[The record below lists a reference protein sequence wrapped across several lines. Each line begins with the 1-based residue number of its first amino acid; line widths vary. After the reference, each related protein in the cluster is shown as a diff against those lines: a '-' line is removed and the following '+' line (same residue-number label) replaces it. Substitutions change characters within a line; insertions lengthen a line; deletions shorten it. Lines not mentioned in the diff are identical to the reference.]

1 MTSGYMVFWYAGVA
15 LLTLHLLLPKSRDK
29 PKSFSLSKAF
39 GYETLRKEAE
49 GAGWNLSS
57 KEFLWIIGLAG
68 ALIAL
73 IALFTGNYFFIALG
87 LALCF
92 TLPRYIILKVKRNK
106 RTQLLFELPS
116 NLRLWISKMGDFG
129 HVQKALESAL
139 PDMEGSTKSMFQVAC
154 DKLRIG
160 LPLQRVLEELYAEI
174 RIRKLEDFGVKLLMA
189 QMEGFHRRSLDS
201 LKETVEQISE
211 DIAQV
216 KELEIEA
223 KSKRRQLVIIVAMS
237 WMMPILLSSLSS
249 NNGNLFLDTW
259 YGQIF
264 IVSFA
269 TASLFAVGKGDD
281 FLSLNLD
288 EL

>member
-1 MTSGYMVFWYAGVA
+1 MSLLFWYMGITGMA
-15 LLTLHLLLPKSRDK
+15 LHLLLPKARTK
-29 PKSFSLSKAF
+29 QRTFALSKAF
-39 GYETLRKEAE
+39 GYEKIRKEAE
-49 GAGWNLSS
+49 SAGWYLSRR
-57 KEFLWIIGLAG
+57 EFLWIVGLAG
-68 ALIAL
+68 ITTVI
-73 IALFTGNYFFIALG
+73 IALFIGNYFFIALG

-116 NLRLWISKMGDFG
+116 NLRIWISKLGDFG
-129 HVQKALESAL
+129 HVQKALEAAL
-139 PDMEGSTKSMFQVAC
+139 PDMEGNTKSIFQNAC

-160 LPLQRVLEELYAEI
+160 LPLHRVLEEMYVTV
-174 RIRKLEDFGVKLLMA
+174 RIRKLEDFGDKLQMA
-189 QMEGFHRRSLDS
+189 QVEGFHRRSLDS

-223 KSKRRQLVIIVAMS
+223 KSKRKQLIVIVAMS

-269 TASLFAVGKGDD
+269 TTSLYAVGKGDD

-288 EL
+288 DL